1 MAFKRTF
8 AFVFVAAF
16 LLSPERAPKAAFAGE
31 SVAKPRITR
40 ILIKKD
46 AHTMTLFA
54 GEQLVK
60 SYSVA
65 IGPGGSGPKRR
76 EGDMVTPVGRYHVT
90 MHQPSQYKIFLRLDY
105 PTADDWSR
113 FNKLKA
119 SGDLPKEARIGGD
132 IGIHGPPVR
141 LPAEVRGKLKSVDW
155 TAGCVALDEDEIEE
169 VSKLV
174 TDGTIVDIED

>member
-1 MAFKRTF
+1 VALGKALSVF
-8 AFVFVAAF
+8 FVAS
-16 LLSPERAPKAAFAGE
+16 LLVSTAYAADTP
-31 SVAKPRITR
+31 AKPRITR
-40 ILIKKD
+40 VLVKKD

-54 GEQLVK
+54 GETSIK
-60 SYSVA
+60 TYTVA
-65 IGPGGSGPKRR
+65 IGPGGSGPKRK
-76 EGDMVTPVGRYHVT
+76 EGDMVTPVGRYHIT

-119 SGDLPKEARIGGD
+119 SGALPKEARIGGD

-141 LPAEVRGKLKSVDW
+141 LPADVRSKLKSVDW
-155 TAGCVALDEDEIEE
+155 TAGCIALDEDEIEE

-174 TDGTIVDIED
+174 PDGTIVDIED